1 MPSCSI
7 APLRSLLFL
16 PATSTALLAKATER
30 GADAL
35 IVDLED
41 SVQGDRKAEARAMA
55 AAAVAQLHARGA
67 TVLVRVNALA
77 PDTAADIAA
86 LPLGQVAALML
97 PKVESLADIERAD
110 ALLKAAHP
118 GGRPIAALI
127 ESPRGILAS
136 TQIANHPS
144 LCALVFGPEDY
155 STAIGVAPALPALGW
170 PAQMMVTAAHAF
182 GLQPWGLPGGLAE
195 IHDEAAFGASV
206 QAARGMG
213 FTGTVCIHPKQVAIV
228 NRGFSASAAEQDWAR
243 KVVDADEAAA
253 REGRGA
259 VMLEGKMIDRPV
271 VERARRVLAMRS
283 A

>member
-1 MPSCSI
+1 MPST
-7 APLRSLLFL
+7 ALPPLRSLLFL
-16 PATSTALLAKATER
+16 PATSTALLAKATDR

-55 AAAVAQLHARGA
+55 AAAVNDLHARGA
-67 TVLVRVNALA
+67 TVLVRVNAIE
-77 PDTAADIAA
+77 PDTAADVQA
-86 LPLGQVAALML
+86 LPLAKVAALIL
-97 PKVESLADIERAD
+97 PKVECLADVERID
-110 ALLKAAHP
+110 ALLKAGHP

-127 ESPRGILAS
+127 ESPRAILACAD
-136 TQIANHPS
+136 IASHSS

-155 STAIGVAPALPALGW
+155 AAALGTASNLAAMALPAN
-170 PAQMMVTAAHAF
+170 MMVTAAHAF
-182 GLQPWGLPGGLAE
+182 GLQAWGVPGGLAE

-206 QAARGMG
+206 QAARSMG
-213 FTGTVCIHPKQVAIV
+213 FTGTVCIHPKQVPII
-228 NRGFSASAAEQDWAR
+228 NQGFSASQAERDWAQ
-243 KVVDADEAAA
+243 KVVDADAAAA
-253 REGRGA
+253 REGQGA